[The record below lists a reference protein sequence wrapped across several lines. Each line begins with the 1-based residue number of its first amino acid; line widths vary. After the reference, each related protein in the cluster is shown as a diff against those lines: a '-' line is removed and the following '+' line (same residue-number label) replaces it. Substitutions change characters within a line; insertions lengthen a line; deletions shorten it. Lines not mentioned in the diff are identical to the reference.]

1 MKQNLNE
8 KLLKTPVNSYG
19 GVQKL
24 NNSSFMDQI
33 MRIKPK
39 EESLI
44 RAKGQAK
51 TKQKIQYERTLSLSN
66 LVRIKFSDLYIC

>member
-8 KLLKTPVNSYG
+8 PLLKTPVNSYG
-19 GVQKL
+19 AVQKL

-33 MRIKPK
+33 MRIKPNK
-39 EESLI
+39 ESLI

-51 TKQKIQYERTLSLSN
+51 TKQKIQYERTLTLSN
-66 LVRIKFSDLYIC
+66 LVRIKFTDLYIC